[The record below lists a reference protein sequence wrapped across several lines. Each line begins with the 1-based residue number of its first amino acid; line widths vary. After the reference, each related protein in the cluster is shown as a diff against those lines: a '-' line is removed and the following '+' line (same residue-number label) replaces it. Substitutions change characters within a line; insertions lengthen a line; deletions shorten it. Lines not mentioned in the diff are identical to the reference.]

1 MSKLKILHI
10 TDLHFRHNGRL
21 FYSTGKKIN
30 NGLILNGHN
39 VLNISDRDITNQ
51 KRNILDIGSKKYLY
65 DRIIQNIENFKPD
78 MILLG
83 HVDRLDYETF
93 TNIKEKYSSIRYAQW
108 FLDPLNKDGP
118 DYIKNKNR
126 FFLKYQFC
134 DMNFVTTSVD
144 AIDFADDFKT
154 SFIPNPIDPS
164 IDKYKNFNNK
174 NKSKKDMFIAISH
187 GQHRG
192 ILKRDFIDD
201 RIKFINKLTKKI
213 SYNLFGYKNN
223 PIWGQDYFDELCK
236 CSMALNISRGKPI
249 KYYSSD
255 RISSL
260 LGNGL
265 LTFIDEKY
273 LYQDF
278 FDKDEIVT
286 FKNVLDLNRKI
297 IYYKNNPRLLKKIA
311 MNGHKKAHKIFN
323 NKLISNYIVNKT
335 MNNKISYLYKWMH
348 D

>member
-1 MSKLKILHI
+1 MKKYKILHI

-39 VLNISDRDITNQ
+39 VLNISDRDLTSQ
-51 KRNILDIGSKKYLY
+51 KKNIFDIGSKKYLH
-65 DRIIQNIENFKPD
+65 DRIIQNIDNFKPD
-78 MILLG
+78 IMLLG
-83 HVDRLDYETF
+83 HVDRLDYESII
-93 TNIKEKYSSIRYAQW
+93 NIKEKYNSIRYAQW

-134 DMNFVTTSVD
+134 DMNFVTTSVN
-144 AIDFADDFKT
+144 AIDFVDNSKT

-164 IDKYKNFNNK
+164 IDKYRNYKNLK
-174 NKSKKDMFIAISH
+174 EKDMFIAISH

-192 ILKRDFIDD
+192 ILKRDFIDE

-213 SYNLFGYKNN
+213 SYNLFGHMNN
-223 PIWGQDYFDELCK
+223 PIWGQDYFDELNK
-236 CSMALNISRGKPI
+236 CSMALNVSRGKPV

-265 LTFIDEKY
+265 LTFIHEQY
-273 LYQDF
+273 FYQDF
-278 FDKDEIVT
+278 FNKNEIIT
-286 FKNVLDLNRKI
+286 FKNLSDLNKKI
-297 IYYKNNPRLLKKIA
+297 IYFKNNPKLLQKIA
-311 MNGHKKAHKIFN
+311 KNGHKKAHKIFN
-323 NKLISNYIVNKT
+323 NKLISNFIVNKT
-335 MNNKISYLYKWMH
+335 MNEKIRPSYKWMYE
-348 D
+348 